1 MLLLSANLVI
11 LGWGVQRNPQAMVV
25 RPLAKKPAIGNLRLL
40 AEVSPSEADTKP
52 AVPAAAAVDA
62 EASAAEFEAPTLPE
76 QEIPPR
82 EVQSP
87 PPPVVEQPAIDQEP
101 PPLGTDIPDTVPEIA
116 DSEPTAE
123 LPGDQ
128 ESAAPAAPAP
138 PLEPKPEP
146 VVLVCGAFGPFER
159 GAEAR
164 ALAESL
170 ASQGM
175 ETSLRRDS
183 MEKPTGYWVMIPPL
197 PSREAAIAKVEQLR
211 ASGIDDVRRFVKG
224 DQVNGISLGVFS
236 TQKNAQSRQQAIA
249 DKGHRTSVVPR
260 LVTVPAHWV
269 DYRADQARVAKAVA
283 RIRESRD
290 AVINEQYPCPR
301 VVTSG
306 GIF

>member
-1 MLLLSANLVI
+1 VD
-11 LGWGVQRNPQAMVV
+11 
-25 RPLAKKPAIGNLRLL
+25 AI
-40 AEVSPSEADTKP
+40 A
-52 AVPAAAAVDA
+52 AVPAAAAVGAD
-62 EASAAEFEAPTLPE
+62 ESATEFAAPAPAE

-87 PPPVVEQPAIDQEP
+87 PPPAVERPAVEQELP
-101 PPLGTDIPDTVPEIA
+101 PPSTNIPDSVPQVA
-116 DSEPTAE
+116 DSEPAAG
-123 LPGDQ
+123 LPDDP

-138 PLEPKPEP
+138 PPEPEPEP

-197 PSREAAIAKVEQLR
+197 PSRQAAIEKVEQLR

-236 TQKNAQSRQQAIA
+236 TQKNAQSRQRAIA

-269 DYRADQARVAKAVA
+269 DYRADQARVDKAVA
-283 RIRESRD
+283 RIRENRD

>member
-1 MLLLSANLVI
+1 MLLLSANMVI
-11 LGWGVQRNPQAMVV
+11 LGWGVQRNPQATVA

-40 AEVSPSEADTKP
+40 SEVPPSEADAKP
-52 AVPAAAAVDA
+52 AMPAVDA
-62 EASAAEFEAPTLPE
+62 EESVAEFAAPTPPE
-76 QEIPPR
+76 LEVPPR
-82 EVQSP
+82 EEQSQLRPVERPAVDQELP
-87 PPPVVEQPAIDQEP
+87 PPS
-101 PPLGTDIPDTVPEIA
+101 TDFQDNVPEVA
-116 DSEPTAE
+116 DSEPAAE
-123 LPGDQ
+123 LPDDQ
-128 ESAAPAAPAP
+128 EPAAPAAPEP
-138 PLEPKPEP
+138 PPEPKP

-197 PSREAAIAKVEQLR
+197 PNRQAAIEKVEQLR
-211 ASGIDDVRRFVKG
+211 ASGIEDVRRFVKG

-236 TQKNAQSRQQAIA
+236 THKNAQNRQRAIA

-269 DYRADQARVAKAVA
+269 DYRADQARVAKTVA

>member
-1 MLLLSANLVI
+1 
-11 LGWGVQRNPQAMVV
+11 VQRNPQVTVA

-40 AEVSPSEADTKP
+40 AEVPPSEADAKP

-62 EASAAEFEAPTLPE
+62 EESAAEFAAPTLPE

-87 PPPVVEQPAIDQEP
+87 PPVVEQSAVDQELP
-101 PPLGTDIPDTVPEIA
+101 PPSTDFQGNVPAVA
-116 DSEPTAE
+116 DGEPAAE
-123 LPGDQ
+123 LPDHQ
-128 ESAAPAAPAP
+128 EPAAPAASAP
-138 PLEPKPEP
+138 PPEPKPEP

-175 ETSLRRDS
+175 DTSLRRDS

-197 PSREAAIAKVEQLR
+197 PNRQAAIAKVEQLR

-236 TQKNAQSRQQAIA
+236 TQKNAQSRQRAIA
-249 DKGHRTSVVPR
+249 NKGHRTSVVPR
-260 LVTVPAHWV
+260 LVTIPAHWV
-269 DYRADQARVAKAVA
+269 DYRADQARVDKAVA

-290 AVINEQYPCPR
+290 ALINEQYPCPR

>member
-1 MLLLSANLVI
+1 MRWLFMLLLSANLVI
-11 LGWGVQRNPQAMVV
+11 LGWGVQRNPQVTVA

-40 AEVSPSEADTKP
+40 SEVPPTEADAIA

-62 EASAAEFEAPTLPE
+62 EASAAEFEAVAPAE

-87 PPPVVEQPAIDQEP
+87 TPPVVEQPAVEQELAP
-101 PPLGTDIPDTVPEIA
+101 PSTNIP
-116 DSEPTAE
+116 DSEPAAG
-123 LPGDQ
+123 LPDDP

-138 PLEPKPEP
+138 PPEPEPEP

-175 ETSLRRDS
+175 DTSLRRDS

-211 ASGIDDVRRFVKG
+211 ASGIEDVRRFVKG

-236 TQKNAQSRQQAIA
+236 TQKNAQSRQRAIA
-249 DKGHRTSVVPR
+249 NKGHRTSVVPR
-260 LVTVPAHWV
+260 LVTIPAHWV
-269 DYRADQARVAKAVA
+269 DYRADQARVDKAVA

-290 AVINEQYPCPR
+290 ALINEQYPCPR